1 MAITEAFDTLLEEK
15 GFTLVKEENEHG
27 NVVYS
32 GSFESP
38 EGKKLPF
45 GVVFQRNESP
55 SDYQII
61 YRGIAYLKDYG
72 KKAELLEL
80 LNELN
85 QGEALYYK
93 VSLHGDGE
101 VQIHAHGRT
110 TDDMDPLYAVMIAGA
125 NVAQLVNERIQ
136 TFLTD
141 K

>member
-1 MAITEAFDTLLEEK
+1 MTITEAFDALLEEK
-15 GFTLVKEENEHG
+15 GFTLIKEENEHG

-38 EGKKLPF
+38 EGNKIPF

-55 SDYQII
+55 TDYQII
-61 YRGIAYLKDYG
+61 YRGVAYLKDYG
-72 KKAELLEL
+72 KKAAVLEL
-80 LNELN
+80 LNDLN

-110 TDDMDPLYAVMIAGA
+110 TDDMNPLYTIMVAGS
-125 NVAQLVNERIQ
+125 NVAQLVNERVQRFI
-136 TFLTD
+136 TE
-141 K
+141 